1 MFDRK
6 RLVNYGLLYFN
17 FVIYSF
23 VSVFAK
29 YASMQES
36 YIMVCVFASGEVL
49 LLGIYAILWQQILKR
64 FPLVVAIANKGVTVV
79 FGLLWSALLFNEQV
93 TMWNLV
99 GAGVIIAGI
108 WMVSTDE

>member
-6 RLVNYGLLYFN
+6 PLVNYGLLYFN
-17 FVIYSF
+17 FVIYSL

-29 YASMQES
+29 YASMQER

-64 FPLVVAIANKGVTVV
+64 FPLVVAIANKGVTVI
-79 FGLLWSALLFNEQV
+79 FGLLWAALLFNEQV
-93 TMWNLV
+93 TMWNIL
-99 GAGVIIAGI
+99 GAGIIMAGI
-108 WMVSTDE
+108 WVVSTDE